1 MSNFLFPSIRPCGK
15 LARPSSTLLASLLAI
30 SMATGLPA
38 AEKQAANP
46 SQKGQLKIVFTG
58 DVMLD
63 DGPGHAL
70 SINEDIFSDVASLLT
85 PANISVCNLE
95 CVVAGHGHGTHQL
108 KPYTFKARPETIP
121 VLKKYFS
128 AVSVANNHSGDYGPD
143 GPGGRDGPADGRR
156 PPLFWRRQEPG
167 RGPSALILTRQG
179 RRVALLGYD
188 GYPPRSFEAGKDRC
202 GVAWLN
208 ENEVLADIK
217 TAREVDHAEIVI
229 PMLHW
234 GHELYEAPE
243 KWQKALARKM
253 IDAGADAVIGAHP
266 HVIQTFDVYRGKPI
280 IYSLG
285 NFVFDYYPGDP
296 PVWNGWVAELTFPP
310 SGPPDVDL
318 HVVEMDRSGVPHV
331 KDGVEK

>member
-1 MSNFLFPSIRPCGK
+1 MSNFLIPSIRPCGK

-46 SQKGQLKIVFTG
+46 GQKGQVKIVFTG

-70 SINEDIFSDVASLLT
+70 SINEDVFSNVASLLT

-143 GPGGRDGPADGRR
+143 GLAEEMDLLTAAGLPYFGGGKNLAEAHRAD
-156 PPLFWRRQEPG
+156 
-167 RGPSALILTRQG
+167 S
-179 RRVALLGYD
+179 
-188 GYPPRSFEAGKDRC
+188 
-202 GVAWLN
+202 
-208 ENEVLADIK
+208 
-217 TAREVDHAEIVI
+217 HA
-229 PMLHW
+229 
-234 GHELYEAPE
+234 A
-243 KWQKALARKM
+243 
-253 IDAGADAVIGAHP
+253 
-266 HVIQTFDVYRGKPI
+266 
-280 IYSLG
+280 
-285 NFVFDYYPGDP
+285 
-296 PVWNGWVAELTFPP
+296 
-310 SGPPDVDL
+310 GPPHRPVGL
-318 HVVEMDRSGVPHV
+318 RRFSAPFVRGRQRPVRRGLAQRERGLGRHQARPRG
-331 KDGVEK
+331 